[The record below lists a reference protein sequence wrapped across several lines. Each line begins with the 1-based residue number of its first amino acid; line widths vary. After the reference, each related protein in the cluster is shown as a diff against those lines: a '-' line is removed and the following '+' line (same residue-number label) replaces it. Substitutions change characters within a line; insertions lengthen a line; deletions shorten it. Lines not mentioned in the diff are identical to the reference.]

1 MRRRSGA
8 ELDQNRRF
16 QTFADETFVRIT
28 ASLRIML
35 VILFGLLGVVI
46 PDAKVSSPGYH
57 LVVAAYAVA
66 AVVWWGVVYRRSSP
80 PRIHIAAPAVDVAA
94 LIGLA
99 AFSGGA
105 TSILQPAFFL
115 IPIAVAFK
123 GIPWITGILGSVT
136 SVAYLV
142 IWLTHPGADD
152 TSTNVVW
159 LNFGFLVWLTAAT
172 TGLSYALLRRS
183 ERIDALLVAQRQL
196 VTQTLAAA
204 DRERAVLAEALHDRP
219 LQLLLATRMDL
230 EDAMDTSSDTA
241 ALEPVMANLRT
252 TATQIRELVSG
263 LHPQVLAQL
272 GLAPALTDVA
282 RRHEERTGVPVR
294 LDLADVDAGDLSSLF
309 YAAAGELLNNVAKHA
324 EATEVSLEL
333 GGDDDS
339 VRLVVTDDG
348 IGFDPAIVP
357 QRIAE
362 GHIGIGAQA
371 ARVIGAGGTFTI
383 TQPTGGGTRVE
394 ITVPR

>member
-1 MRRRSGA
+1 MR
-8 ELDQNRRF
+8 
-16 QTFADETFVRIT
+16 TFADETFVPIT
-28 ASLRIML
+28 ASLRILL
-35 VILFGLLGVVI
+35 VVLLGLLGVVI
-46 PDAKVSSPGYH
+46 PDAEVSSPGYH
-57 LVVAAYAVA
+57 LIVAAYAVA

-94 LIGLA
+94 LIGLS

-123 GIPWITGILGSVT
+123 GIPWITGVLGSVT

-142 IWLTHPGADD
+142 VWLTDPGAADVNR
-152 TSTNVVW
+152 NVTW
-159 LNFGFLVWLTAAT
+159 LNFGFLLWLTAAT
-172 TGLSYALLRRS
+172 TGLSYVLLRRS
-183 ERIDALLVAQRQL
+183 ERINALLVAQRQL
-196 VTQTLAAA
+196 VTQTLAAG
-204 DRERAVLAEALHDRP
+204 DRERSVLAEALHDRP

-230 EDAMDTSSDTA
+230 EDIMDNSAGVGAEASSTAITA

-272 GLAPALTDVA
+272 GLVPALTDVA

-294 LDLADVDAGDLSSLF
+294 IDLAAVDAGDLSPLF

-324 EATEVSLEL
+324 QATEVSLEL
-333 GGDDDS
+333 GGDDES
-339 VRLVVTDDG
+339 VRLVVTDNG

-371 ARVIGAGGTFTI
+371 ARVVGAGGTFAI
-383 TQPTGGGTRVE
+383 TEPTGGGTRVE